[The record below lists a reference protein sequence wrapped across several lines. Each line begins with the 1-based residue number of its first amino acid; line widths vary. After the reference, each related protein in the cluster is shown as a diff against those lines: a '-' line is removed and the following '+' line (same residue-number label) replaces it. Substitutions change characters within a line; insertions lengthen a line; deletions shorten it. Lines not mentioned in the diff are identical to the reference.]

1 MRKLLGVLALIVGI
15 CVSVTAKEIT
25 TVCASHILVPSE
37 MDAIKLNIMQE
48 FIQLVRLVKEVA
60 I

>member
-37 MDAIKLNIMQE
+37 MDAIKLKSQIKTYDDFRNSS
-48 FIQLVRLVKEVA
+48 RNH
-60 I
+60 